1 MTSARTLEERVAVVA
16 AGQHG
21 VITRA
26 QLLAAGFTGG
36 AVRSRVRAGRL
47 TVLHRGVY
55 RVGPLE
61 APWAREMAAVLAGG
75 AGAVVSHRSAAGLWG
90 LLPEPEERRPGSRAA
105 LVLRRPALPAARAPV
120 DVTVAGANRGRRP
133 GIRVH
138 RVEELLPGDR
148 ATRDG
153 IPVTAPAR
161 TLADLAAVVG
171 AGELERAVAQAER
184 EGLTDREALRAVLA
198 RRRARPGSPALRAV
212 LGHPGGPAFTRSG
225 AEAGFLALV
234 RRAGLP
240 APRANVPLGPFEV
253 DFLWSDVRLVVEV
266 DGFRY
271 HGTRAGFEA
280 DRRKEAWL
288 AAAGFQVLRLSWR
301 QIHQEAVPTAVQVGQ
316 ALARAAVSR

>member
-1 MTSARTLEERVAVVA
+1 MSARALEERIA
-16 AGQHG
+16 AIAAAQYG
-21 VITRA
+21 VMARA
-26 QLLAAGFTGG
+26 QLLAAGLSSG
-36 AVRSRVRAGRL
+36 AVRHRVRAGRL

-61 APWAREMAAVLAGG
+61 APGAREMAAVLAAGP
-75 AGAVVSHRSAAGLWG
+75 GAVVSHRSAAGLWG
-90 LLPEPEERRPGSRAA
+90 LLPEAPGGRAGA
-105 LVLRRPALPAARAPV
+105 GSVLELRRPAPPAGSLPV
-120 DVTVAGANRGRRP
+120 DVTVVGANRGRRP

-148 ATRDG
+148 ATRGG

-171 AGELERAVAQAER
+171 ASELERAVAHAER
-184 EGLTDREALRAVLA
+184 EGLTDREALRDLLS

-212 LGHPGGPAFTRSG
+212 LALPGGPAFTRSG

-240 APRANVPLGPFEV
+240 APRANAPLGPFEV

-280 DRRKEAWL
+280 DRRRDAWL
-288 AAAGFQVLRLSWR
+288 AAAGYQVLRLSWR
-301 QIHQEAVPTAVQVGQ
+301 QIHDEPVPTAVKVGQ
-316 ALARAAVSR
+316 ALALASAPR